1 MILGGVVNNGCGQLR
16 VRELQTRL
24 QMQCREAK
32 QKLVKGQLTLFGE
45 QASSDTENLG
55 KS

>member
-1 MILGGVVNNGCGQLR
+1 MGVVNY
-16 VRELQTRL
+16 
-24 QMQCREAK
+24 REAK

-45 QASSDTENLG
+45 QASSDTENLS

>member
-1 MILGGVVNNGCGQLR
+1 MGVVNYTCMS
-16 VRELQTRL
+16 LQVA
-24 QMQCREAK
+24 MQRSKAK

-45 QASSDTENLG
+45 QASSDTENLS